1 MTIYEVYNKYKH
13 ITLLEDRDI
22 LIDPLN
28 VCLYECWQAIKE
40 KVAEDCPTEEE
51 YKRTNQLTLHL
62 PIKTEWLDMIAVG
75 IKLEEYREIKPYWTK
90 RLCKKVGD
98 RLFLTDYYKE
108 YTHVK
113 FHNYGKSL
121 PVYAD
126 LIKIHIG
133 EGKEEWGAVKGEC
146 YHVITID
153 NPVQDLP
160 F

>member
-1 MTIYEVYNKYKH
+1 MNCSNIYCIARNFDGECDQGSFFDECPVR
-13 ITLLEDRDI
+13 IS
-22 LIDPLN
+22 
-28 VCLYECWQAIKE
+28 YEA
-40 KVAEDCPTEEE
+40 DHCPTEEE

-90 RLCKKVGD
+90 RLCKKVDD
-98 RLFLTDYYKE
+98 REFLTDYYKE

>member
-1 MTIYEVYNKYKH
+1 MKCPNIWCIARDSDHECIQGLLFAEECELRIDYE
-13 ITLLEDRDI
+13 
-22 LIDPLN
+22 
-28 VCLYECWQAIKE
+28 
-40 KVAEDCPTEEE
+40 AEFCPTEEE

-90 RLCKKVGD
+90 RLCKKVDD
-98 RLFLTDYYKE
+98 REFLTDYYKE

-126 LIKIHIG
+126 LIKIHMG
-133 EGKEEWGAVKGEC
+133 EGKEEWGAVKGKS